1 MLTKYENEHTNN
13 HPELTKKLQ
22 DLVEFVENAY
32 QDGRAAHE
40 VEEGLFRKVLEIGR
54 YALGLFF
61 ELSGDGDEGEWIA
74 LADGR
79 KVRRLKNLHMKD
91 YQSVFG
97 IFTLSRAVYGTREKQ
112 RIESVPLDARL
123 SLPES
128 NFSYLLQDWDQYLV
142 SDGPYAKVSDT
153 IRKILGFTQ
162 SVNSMER
169 TNRKMSETV
178 EAFWAAEKAPPA
190 EEEGALMVCQADC
203 KGVVMRADSHKKS
216 TEQDLAVQ
224 TPASTKQDPCE
235 AGKKGKK
242 KMALIGAAYT
252 VDPYI
257 RSPDDVL
264 DALFRDAKK
273 DNESLPARPSPLFK
287 HVRGALLRDDQETM
301 QPSYDEIFGWLAQEI
316 EKRNP
321 EGEKPMP
328 VIMDG
333 QESLWAALPKY
344 FPGINLIE
352 ILDIIHVTSYVW
364 EATHLFYEKGSQKAF
379 GFAKQRILRIL
390 KGEVDKVVRGL
401 RWMGT
406 HEKLSKKKQE
416 SLERICGYF
425 EKNSHR
431 MAYDEYLAAG
441 YPVASGVIEGA
452 CRNVVV
458 DRMERSGMRWVL
470 DGANSMLYTRCI
482 YLSGLWDEFIRFR
495 INKEC
500 ERLYPGYSANDP
512 SYQQK
517 VA

>member
-1 MLTKYENEHTNN
+1 MVIEHEQEHNCSR
-13 HPELTKKLQ
+13 PELTRKLQ
-22 DLVEFVENAY
+22 ELVEFVESAY

-40 VEEGLFRKVLEIGR
+40 VEEGIFRKVLEIGW

-61 ELSGDGDEGEWIA
+61 QLSGDGDEGEWIV

-79 KVRRLKNLHMKD
+79 KVRRLKNLHKKV

-97 IFTLSRAVYGTREKQ
+97 VFTLCRAVYGTREKQ
-112 RIESVPLDARL
+112 RIEWVPLDARL

-128 NFSYLLQDWDQYLV
+128 KFSYLLQDWDQYLI
-142 SDGPYAKVSDT
+142 SEGPYAKVNDT
-153 IRKILGFTQ
+153 IEKILGFNQ

-169 TNRKMSETV
+169 VNRQMSETV
-178 EAFWAAEKAPPA
+178 EAFWAAEKAPPV

-203 KGVVMRADSHKKS
+203 KGVVMRTESDNKS
-216 TEQDLAVQ
+216 AERDPVNQ
-224 TPASTKQDPCE
+224 TPAPNKQDQCE

-257 RSPDDVL
+257 RSPEDVL
-264 DALFRDAKK
+264 DALFQDRKK
-273 DNESLPARPSPLFK
+273 DEDPSPSRPKPLFK
-287 HVRGALLRDDQETM
+287 HVRAALLRDVQDTM
-301 QPSYDEIFGWLAQEI
+301 QPSYDEIFGWLGQEI

-321 EGEKPMP
+321 DGSKPVP

-333 QESLWAALPKY
+333 QESLWNALPKY
-344 FPGINLIE
+344 FPAVNWIE
-352 ILDIIHVTSYVW
+352 ILDIIHVSSYVW
-364 EATHLFYEKGSQKAF
+364 DAAHLFHPQGSQQAF
-379 GFAKQRILRIL
+379 CFAKERILRIL
-390 KGEVDKVVRGL
+390 KGEVDMVVRGL

-406 HEKLSKKKQE
+406 HQKLSGKKLEQ
-416 SLERICGYF
+416 LERICGYF
-425 EKNSHR
+425 AKNSHR

-441 YPVASGVIEGA
+441 YPIASGVIEGA

-470 DGANSMLYTRCI
+470 DGANAMLYTRCI
-482 YLSGLWDEFIRFR
+482 YLSGLWDEFTRFR
-495 INKEC
+495 IKREC
-500 ERLYPGYSANDP
+500 ERLYLGYSANDEN
-512 SYQQK
+512 YQQQ

>member
-1 MLTKYENEHTNN
+1 MITKHGNEHTNN

-22 DLVEFVENAY
+22 EMVEFVDNAY
-32 QDGRAAHE
+32 RDGRAAHE

-54 YALGLFF
+54 YALAFFF
-61 ELSGDGDEGEWIA
+61 ELSGDGDEGEWIV
-74 LADGR
+74 LTEGR
-79 KVRRLKNLHMKD
+79 KVRRMKNLHKKD

-97 IFTLSRAVYGTREKQ
+97 VFTLFRTVYGTRETQ

-128 NFSYLLQDWDQYLV
+128 KFSYLLQDWDQYLV

-178 EAFWAAEKAPPA
+178 KAFWAAEKAPPA

-203 KGVVMRADSHKKS
+203 KGVVMRVEDNKKS
-216 TEQDLAVQ
+216 AEQDPVVQ
-224 TPASTKQDPCE
+224 TPASNKQDPCE
-235 AGKKGKK
+235 AGKKRKK

-252 VDPYI
+252 VAPYI

-264 DALFRDAKK
+264 DALFRDTKK
-273 DNESLPARPSPLFK
+273 DNEPLPARPSPLFK
-287 HVRGALLRDDQETM
+287 HVRGALLRDNQETM

-321 EGEKPMP
+321 KGEKPVP

-344 FPGINLIE
+344 FPGVNWIE

-364 EATHLFYEKGSQKAF
+364 EATHLFYAKGSQKAF

-390 KGEVDKVVRGL
+390 KGEVDGVVRGL

-406 HEKLSKKKQE
+406 HEKLSEKKRE

-425 EKNSHR
+425 EKNNHR
-431 MAYDEYLAAG
+431 MAYDDYLAAG
-441 YPVASGVIEGA
+441 YPIASGVIEGA

-470 DGANSMLYTRCI
+470 EGANSMLYTRCI
-482 YLSGLWDEFIRFR
+482 YLSGLWDEFTRFR

-500 ERLYPGYSANDP
+500 ERLYLGYSANDN